1 MTALLEK
8 LARSLF
14 FISRFGVWCGGL
26 MMLAAALI
34 IGVEVVLRKIFLVSL
49 GGADEMASYAL
60 AIGTVWALS
69 FALIERA
76 HIRVDALYMRLP
88 KRIGAAFDILA
99 LVSVLVFTS
108 ILTWFAAHVFLT
120 SWSFDATAN
129 TPIGTPLWIPQGLW
143 VLGLVVFVLTTT
155 VLVWRTS
162 AAFLAGDIAA
172 VSRIA
177 GTKSI
182 EEELGEEI
190 AHVEERHSENAEDHA
205 DESARPAEKSSTRE

>member
-26 MMLAAALI
+26 MMLAAAVV
-34 IGVEVVLRKIFLVSL
+34 IGVEVVLRKMFLVSL

-69 FALIERA
+69 FALIERV

-88 KRIGAAFDILA
+88 NRIGAAFDILA
-99 LVSVLVFTS
+99 LVSVLAFAGV
-108 ILTWFAAHVFLT
+108 LTWFAAHVLRT
-120 SWSFDATAN
+120 SWNFGATAN

-143 VLGLVVFVLTTT
+143 VVGLALFVVTAVVLIA
-155 VLVWRTS
+155 RTS

-177 GTKSI
+177 GTRSI
-182 EEELGEEI
+182 KEELNEEI
-190 AHVEERHSENAEDHA
+190 AHVEKLHSEKVEDQA
-205 DESARPAEKSSTRE
+205 DEGAKSVEGSSTKE